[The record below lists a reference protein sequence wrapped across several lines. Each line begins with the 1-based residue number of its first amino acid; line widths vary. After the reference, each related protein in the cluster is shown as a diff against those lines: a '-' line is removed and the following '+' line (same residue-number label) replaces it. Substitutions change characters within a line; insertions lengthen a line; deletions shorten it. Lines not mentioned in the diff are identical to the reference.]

1 MKTQRRSD
9 SGGSLPSPSHD
20 DYDDFEDV
28 DALDDA
34 SVDPTSE
41 QALDTSDDYEFE
53 PGRSPVDGSAARVRP
68 PSSVIRPPA
77 SNLPKRRPRAGDA
90 AQAAAAVAIP
100 ETPVAPQ
107 KGKDKRGNGFAS
119 AAPGVV
125 SSAGTPTTTVTAAGG
140 AVCARLYSARNPGLP
155 RLPANCHV
163 RKPDLLYDL
172 CSRLLHPLLGHRQP
186 WYPPR

>member
-41 QALDTSDDYEFE
+41 QALDTSDDYESGLVEF
-53 PGRSPVDGSAARVRP
+53 PVNGSAARVRP

-77 SNLPKRRPRAGDA
+77 SNLPKRRPRTGNAS
-90 AQAAAAVAIP
+90 QASAAVEVP
-100 ETPVAPQ
+100 ETPAAPS
-107 KGKDKRGNGFAS
+107 KGKNKRGNGFAS
-119 AAPGVV
+119 
-125 SSAGTPTTTVTAAGG
+125 SDTAS
-140 AVCARLYSARNPGLP
+140 Y
-155 RLPANCHV
+155 RLPAP
-163 RKPDLLYDL
+163 R
-172 CSRLLHPLLGHRQP
+172 RQLP
-186 WYPPR
+186 